1 MKVPEPPCEVTVP
14 ADVELEWLAEGLVEA
29 EWVGA
34 VDVAGIVA
42 AGVVAAGDP
51 DVAVESAEADKSADE
66 PLEGAAVGVV
76 APVPH
81 AVKPIP
87 IAATAMIPA
96 GIRHILMLYLR

>member
-1 MKVPEPPCEVTVP
+1 MKVPEPPCELTVP
-14 ADVELEWLAEGLVEA
+14 PDVELEWLAEDLEA

-34 VDVAGIVA
+34 ADVAGIVA
-42 AGVVAAGDP
+42 EGVVASGDP
-51 DVAVESAEADKSADE
+51 DIADESAEADKSADE

-81 AVKPIP
+81 AVRPIP

>member
-14 ADVELEWLAEGLVEA
+14 ADVELEWLAEGLVAA

-34 VDVAGIVA
+34 TDVA

-51 DVAVESAEADKSADE
+51 DVADESAEADKSADE
-66 PLEGAAVGVV
+66 PPEGAAVGVV

-81 AVKPIP
+81 AVRPIP

-96 GIRHILMLYLR
+96 GIRHILMLYLQ